1 MVSFGLFQVIDSFNH
16 SIHNAECLYL
26 VCSTTLWVGHLSK
39 LVHQEELSDTFGK
52 YGDIVSI
59 DMIHPRGC
67 AFIVMNRRQDAY
79 KAMGGLKN
87 HKLQGRAITISW
99 AAGKGVK
106 SKEWKDYWD
115 IDLGVSY
122 IPWNKLQA
130 TTDFEAMEEGG
141 MIDEDAMP
149 GWLKEKIKA
158 ANVKKDQVMIP
169 SGGVLFAMA
178 DIAAGRGAAVD
189 TTQPPP
195 NGPPQLM
202 QTMVPTPFGM
212 AGVPR
217 MMPPMGMH
225 MPPNMVPGMPLGV
238 PPPIMG
244 MVPGM
249 PPMPLDKSVP
259 PPSGA
264 PPQAGFMGHFPPMP
278 GAMPPHLPPHIPQ
291 APQIPPGGAAGDDH
305 MDIDMDDEPSTS
317 KMQMMNSMGQMF
329 NRPPPQLFPGG
340 QTMPGMPPVPTNM
353 PPIRDNSRERRRDR
367 SDSRERRNSRERDF
381 RAGERGRERDGR
393 MRDRDGRGGAER
405 RNDFNRG
412 SGGAAAMDRD
422 RNSSSRWGGGSGS
435 DRGRSR
441 EADMLPHRGDRRNSR
456 DRISRDR
463 GDREKSLS
471 DRLREIAKDPS
482 GGDFG
487 RHEPNEPSQWR
498 DVPTPQGGGG
508 GGNFNPMNFMDQGA
522 RGIRPLNML
531 QMGGGGGGPPI
542 MDGPRGGMAG
552 GSFRGNDYGK

>member
-1 MVSFGLFQVIDSFNH
+1 M
-16 SIHNAECLYL
+16 
-26 VCSTTLWVGHLSK
+26 WVGHLSK

-130 TTDFEAMEEGG
+130 NTDFEAMEEGG

-149 GWLKEKIKA
+149 GWLKEKMKSA
-158 ANVKKDQVMIP
+158 SLKKDQVLMP
-169 SGGVLFAMA
+169 ATGGVLYAMA
-178 DIAAGRGAAVD
+178 DIATGRGAAGGVD

-195 NGPPQLM
+195 NGPSQLM
-202 QTMVPTPFGM
+202 QTMVPNPFGM

-238 PPPIMG
+238 PPPQIMG

-249 PPMPLDKSVP
+249 PPMPLDKTVP
-259 PPSGA
+259 PPTGA
-264 PPQAGFMGHFPPMP
+264 PPPGAGFMGHFPPMP
-278 GAMPPHLPPHIPQ
+278 GSMPPHLPPHIPQ
-291 APQIPPGGAAGDDH
+291 APQMSGGNAAGDDH

-317 KMQMMNSMGQMF
+317 SKMQMMNPMGQNMF

-340 QTMPGMPPVPTNM
+340 QSMPGMPPVPTNM
-353 PPIRDNSRERRRDR
+353 PPIRDDSRERRRDR
-367 SDSRERRNSRERDF
+367 SDSRERRNSREREF
-381 RAGERGRERDGR
+381 RGGDRGRDRDRDGR
-393 MRDRDGRGGAER
+393 MRDRDGRGSGGGER
-405 RNDFNRG
+405 RNDFNRA
-412 SGGAAAMDRD
+412 SGANDRD

-441 EADMLPHRGDRRNSR
+441 EIDMPPHRSDRRNSR
-456 DRISRDR
+456 DRLSSRDR
-463 GDREKSLS
+463 GDRDKSLS
-471 DRLREIAKDPS
+471 DRLRDIAKDPS

-487 RHEPNEPSQWR
+487 RHEPNELSQWR
-498 DVPTPQGGGG
+498 DVPTPQGPHNAG
-508 GGNFNPMNFMDQGA
+508 GGNFNPMNFMDQGS

-531 QMGGGGGGPPI
+531 QMGGGGPPI
-542 MDGPRGGMAG
+542 MDGGRGGMSG
-552 GSFRGNDYGK
+552 GPNFRGNDYG